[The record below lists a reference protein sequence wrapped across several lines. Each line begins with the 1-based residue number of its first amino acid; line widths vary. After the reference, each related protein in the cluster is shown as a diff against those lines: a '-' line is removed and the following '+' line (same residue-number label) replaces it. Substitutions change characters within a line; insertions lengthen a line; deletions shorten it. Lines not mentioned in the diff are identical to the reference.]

1 MAITGRKK
9 TYFVVWT
16 RVGDPFIELIHFDQ
30 DHWDKI
36 RNNLMIFFKSF
47 VLDVLLGLKTLFV
60 CPIFDKSGID
70 YVEYPVQS
78 VW

>member
-1 MAITGRKK
+1 M
-9 TYFVVWT
+9 
-16 RVGDPFIELIHFDQ
+16 GDPFIELIHFDQ